1 MQAQTLPYRLCL
13 EAAKGLLCLFR
24 HHDKLLPEVLNQGRD
39 NRVSVRAEH
48 GLLFQSCYPSD
59 LSDAY
64 PLFMQEWVPRYLCS
78 QSHVLNIT
86 HFTNEKVF
94 LIFVR

>member
-39 NRVSVRAEH
+39 NRVSLNMDCYFRAVI
-48 GLLFQSCYPSD
+48 
-59 LSDAY
+59 
-64 PLFMQEWVPRYLCS
+64 PLTCQMLILCS
-78 QSHVLNIT
+78 CKSGSLI
-86 HFTNEKVF
+86 
-94 LIFVR
+94 IFVAHHMF